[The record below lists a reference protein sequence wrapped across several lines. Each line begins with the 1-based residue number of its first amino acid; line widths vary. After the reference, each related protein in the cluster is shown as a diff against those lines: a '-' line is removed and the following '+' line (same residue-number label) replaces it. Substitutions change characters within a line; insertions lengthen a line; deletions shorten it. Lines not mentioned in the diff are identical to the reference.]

1 MQDAHTAKAA
11 PLIWAAL
18 KFQGKTLKNI
28 TDNKKKS
35 GTGKVFFFFPIALLL
50 GCSHLWLL
58 CSAYLQRK

>member
-28 TDNKKKS
+28 TDNKKNQELGRFS
-35 GTGKVFFFFPIALLL
+35 SSFP
-50 GCSHLWLL
+50 
-58 CSAYLQRK
+58 